1 LLACST
7 IHRRYE
13 EALNTSNEDNIGD
26 RTFIQSSSSA
36 RRKLWYGKSDP
47 VTFNHMGSTY
57 AHAAVAVR

>member
-1 LLACST
+1 MA
-7 IHRRYE
+7 
-13 EALNTSNEDNIGD
+13 TSNEDNIND